1 MCVVF
6 VCVCVKESVLDVRMR
21 RAFGSFIL
29 YRVLA
34 SVVAMT
40 AATAHS
46 DETQLAELLNQEAS
60 LTAPI
65 ELTVSHVELIS
76 YSCSTG
82 MHMGGGFGCW
92 STTFK
97 NDRPYKFL
105 NLYASETVTKR
116 DSQDAH
122 PGQCRGSAL
131 TLHKEICLRGYRRQ
145 CVVLVYACCGHCLV
159 LRRMKSTRVTS
170 HAALLWTS

>member
-1 MCVVF
+1 MFGCVAP
-6 VCVCVKESVLDVRMR
+6 S
-21 RAFGSFIL
+21 A
-29 YRVLA
+29 A
-34 SVVAMT
+34 SVAMPGGT
-40 AATAHS
+40 VHS
-46 DETQLAELLNQEAS
+46 DETQLEELTNQEAA

-145 CVVLVYACCGHCLV
+145 CVVLVYACCGHCQI
-159 LRRMKSTRVTS
+159 LRGVKSARVTS

>member
-1 MCVVF
+1 MFGCVAP
-6 VCVCVKESVLDVRMR
+6 S
-21 RAFGSFIL
+21 A
-29 YRVLA
+29 A
-34 SVVAMT
+34 SVVMPGGT
-40 AATAHS
+40 VHS
-46 DETQLAELLNQEAS
+46 DETQLAEL
-60 LTAPI
+60 
-65 ELTVSHVELIS
+65 TVSRAELIP
-76 YSCSTG
+76 YAYPTG

-131 TLHKEICLRGYRRQ
+131 TLHKEVCLRGYRRQ